1 VSRKRLV
8 FLTGTRADFGKLKS
22 LISITQKS
30 SEYEVHIFVTG
41 MHMNALYGYTID
53 EIRKSGLNNIYP
65 FINHDSTDNMDR
77 TLAKTIEGFS
87 HFVAEIKP
95 DLVVVHGDRVEALA
109 GAIVG
114 SLNNILVAHIE
125 GGEVSGTIDG
135 LIRHAVSK
143 MSHIHL
149 VANEESRSRLIQLG
163 ELSKSIFILGS
174 PDLDLMT
181 SNTLP
186 SLGDVKKYYDIS
198 FMEYSIAILHPVT
211 TESINSKINA
221 KIFVDALIQSNDS
234 YVVIYPNND
243 FGSNDILNEYER
255 LKDNDR
261 FKIFPSLRFEYFLV
275 LLKHSSYI
283 VGNSSAGI
291 REAPFYN
298 VPTVDIGSR
307 QSNRSKGYTIFHA
320 SDDLNSITESISSAK
335 NFEVINKNQ
344 DSIFGKGNS
353 DEIFLNLLNGEDI
366 WSSDC
371 QKLFQDIDYE
381 KN

>member
-1 VSRKRLV
+1 MNRKKLV

-30 SEYEVHIFVTG
+30 NEYEVHIFVTG
-41 MHMNALYGYTID
+41 MHMNSLYGSTID
-53 EIRKSGLNNIYP
+53 EIRKSGFDNIYP
-65 FINHDSTDNMDR
+65 FINHDSIDNMDR
-77 TLAKTIEGFS
+77 TLAKTIDGFS
-87 HFVAEIKP
+87 HFIAEIKP

-163 ELSKSIFILGS
+163 ELLKSIFILGS
-174 PDLDLMT
+174 PDIDLMT

-186 SLGDVKKYYDIS
+186 SLDDVKKYYDIS
-198 FMEYSIAILHPVT
+198 FLEYSIAILHPVT
-211 TESINSKINA
+211 TESKSSKRNA
-221 KIFVDALIQSNDS
+221 KIFVDALLETNDC

-243 FGSNDILNEYER
+243 FGSNDILSEYER

-261 FKIFPSLRFEYFLV
+261 FKVFPSLRFEYFLV
-275 LLKHSSYI
+275 LLKYSNYI

-291 REAPFYN
+291 REASFYN

-307 QSNRSKGYTIFHA
+307 QSNRSKEHSIFHT
-320 SDDLNSITESISSAK
+320 SDDFNSIIKSISSAK
-335 NFEVINKNQ
+335 NFKAINHNQ
-344 DSIFGKGNS
+344 GSVFGQGSS

-366 WSSDC
+366 WSSNC

>member
-1 VSRKRLV
+1 MNRKRLV

-30 SEYEVHIFVTG
+30 NEYEVHIFVTG
-41 MHMNALYGYTID
+41 MHMNSLYGSTID
-53 EIRKSGLNNIYP
+53 EIRKSGFDNIYP
-65 FINHDSTDNMDR
+65 FINHDSIDNMDR
-77 TLAKTIEGFS
+77 TLAKTIDGFS
-87 HFVAEIKP
+87 HFIAEIKP

-163 ELSKSIFILGS
+163 ELLKSIFILGS
-174 PDLDLMT
+174 PDIDLMT

-186 SLGDVKKYYDIS
+186 SLDDVKKYYDIS
-198 FMEYSIAILHPVT
+198 FLEYSIAILHPVT
-211 TESINSKINA
+211 TESKSSKRNA
-221 KIFVDALIQSNDS
+221 KIFVDALLETNDC

-243 FGSNDILNEYER
+243 FGSNDILSEYER
-255 LKDNDR
+255 LKDNHR
-261 FKIFPSLRFEYFLV
+261 FKVFPSLRFEYFLV
-275 LLKHSSYI
+275 LLKYSNYI

-291 REAPFYN
+291 REASFYN

-307 QSNRSKGYTIFHA
+307 QSNRSKDHSIFHT
-320 SDDLNSITESISSAK
+320 SNDCNSIIKSISSAK
-335 NFEVINKNQ
+335 NFKVINHNQ
-344 DSIFGKGNS
+344 GSVFGQGSS
-353 DEIFLNLLNGEDI
+353 DEMFLNLLNGEDI

>member
-1 VSRKRLV
+1 MSRKRLV

-53 EIRKSGLNNIYP
+53 EIRKSGLHNIYP

>member
-1 VSRKRLV
+1 
-8 FLTGTRADFGKLKS
+8 
-22 LISITQKS
+22 
-30 SEYEVHIFVTG
+30 
-41 MHMNALYGYTID
+41 
-53 EIRKSGLNNIYP
+53 
-65 FINHDSTDNMDR
+65 
-77 TLAKTIEGFS
+77 
-87 HFVAEIKP
+87 
-95 DLVVVHGDRVEALA
+95 
-109 GAIVG
+109 
-114 SLNNILVAHIE
+114 
-125 GGEVSGTIDG
+125 
-135 LIRHAVSK
+135 
-143 MSHIHL
+143 
-149 VANEESRSRLIQLG
+149 
-163 ELSKSIFILGS
+163 
-174 PDLDLMT
+174 MT